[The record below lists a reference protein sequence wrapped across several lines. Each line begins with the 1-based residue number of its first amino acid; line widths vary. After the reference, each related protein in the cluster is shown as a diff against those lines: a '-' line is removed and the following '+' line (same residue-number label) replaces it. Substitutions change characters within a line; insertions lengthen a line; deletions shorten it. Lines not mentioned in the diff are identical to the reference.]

1 MYMQRPRPRGP
12 LEPGPLVLVPQP
24 TSFSQRA
31 GSLHSPARSHFFTGK
46 VFRTRTSHS
55 RAVLNMKDDY
65 EAQSTRLPP
74 VEHRDT
80 DVNSLVF
87 WLAIAWL
94 VSYAMSR
101 LSEEPE
107 QQLGR
112 APCHFTWT
120 GCSPGCVPVW
130 RGTLP
135 SCDTLTMPAHHPPVP
150 RSASKANL
158 CEAALAA
165 SSGWSGSQM
174 LLLAEVAAASVAVML
189 LSWRALRRHDEPA
202 SEASSSMEDWLREHT
217 RRAPAYHATTSTEHS
232 DLCGTEH
239 SRPPS
244 RPRVGE
250 RARVHTIGE
259 S

>member
-1 MYMQRPRPRGP
+1 M
-12 LEPGPLVLVPQP
+12 
-24 TSFSQRA
+24 A
-31 GSLHSPARSHFFTGK
+31 
-46 VFRTRTSHS
+46 
-55 RAVLNMKDDY
+55 DDID
-65 EAQSTRLPP
+65 AQSTRLPP
-74 VEHRDT
+74 VEHRET
-80 DVNSLVF
+80 DVHSLVF

-107 QQLGR
+107 QQLGSVQDAR

-135 SCDTLTMPAHHPPVP
+135 SCDPLAMPAHHPPVP

-202 SEASSSMEDWLREHT
+202 SEAGSSMETWLRENT
-217 RRAPAYHATTSTEHS
+217 RRAPAYHATTATECLASPSSELSTAVGE
-232 DLCGTEH
+232 LA
-239 SRPPS
+239 
-244 RPRVGE
+244 RPRVGLE
-250 RARVHTIGE
+250 DPIPRGSSGR
-259 S
+259 